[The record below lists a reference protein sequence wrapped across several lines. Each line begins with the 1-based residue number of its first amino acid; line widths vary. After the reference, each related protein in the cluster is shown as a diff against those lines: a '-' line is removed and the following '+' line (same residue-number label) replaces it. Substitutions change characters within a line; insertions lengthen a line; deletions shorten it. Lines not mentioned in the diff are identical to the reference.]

1 MNTYNLI
8 IQCFS
13 GVFYARNLAAGS
25 APRCAQEKLY
35 VSADVLELVE
45 RLDHIREHC
54 FPLTCQG
61 CLRNEQNLS
70 IYCFIFLI
78 YLFIPVGISLIIR
91 KGRPSHKWLRN

>member
-54 FPLTCQG
+54 FTLDLLGMFKKWT
-61 CLRNEQNLS
+61 ETFLS
-70 IYCFIFLI
+70 IYLSI
-78 YLFIPVGISLIIR
+78 YLFIYLFSLFIYLSPFNPLIN
-91 KGRPSHKWLRN
+91 G